1 MGFRPCKG
9 SRGRGARGFTEIK
22 HIRYGLK
29 EHKTT
34 EKPQRLQG
42 SERQRERGFRYGGE
56 RHSTGW
62 NLRALPSSPRGACQG
77 ATGAVQGCA
86 RRGHRRADQGPKPP
100 SPLPSSGS
108 GAVLAGGFGK
118 KSRLD
123 PSPHHHH
130 HADHHPVRSGAGV
143 SGLSGYTQPH
153 GIRPPPKP

>member
-1 MGFRPCKG
+1 MPQSPICGMDRKSIKPPKKPNDYKAENCGWKGVFGMAGNGILPAGICEPC
-9 SRGRGARGFTEIK
+9 RAFPE
-22 HIRYGLK
+22 GL
-29 EHKTT
+29 
-34 EKPQRLQG
+34 PG
-42 SERQRERGFRYGGE
+42 RYGGCP
-56 RHSTGW
+56 GGV
-62 NLRALPSSPRGACQG
+62 RGG
-77 ATGAVQGCA
+77 
-86 RRGHRRADQGPKPP
+86 GHRRADQGPKPP